1 MTREEFLNQLP
12 ILVGGYQPLPEIRAR
27 IASLD
32 LVMIVGATG
41 VGKTSIIKRLGV
53 PFVITDT
60 TRPIRPNEINGS
72 DYNFRT
78 DYDQLAKEIKERQF
92 VQFNIFPTGDFY
104 GTKASAYPDLGFAVY
119 AVVSN
124 LIDQMRHLGFNE
136 TMTAFIVPPTF
147 EEWMRRIDHVNMER
161 DQLAK
166 RLEEAEQ
173 SFKFALH
180 DEETHFI
187 LNDEIPSAVR
197 QIKDLLNGKIDKDRE
212 TLARRAA
219 ELNYGHLIKPTD

>member
-92 VQFNIFPTGDFY
+92 VQFNSFG
-104 GTKASAYPDLGFAVY
+104 G
-119 AVVSN
+119 
-124 LIDQMRHLGFNE
+124 R
-136 TMTAFIVPPTF
+136 IV
-147 EEWMRRIDHVNMER
+147 E
-161 DQLAK
+161 
-166 RLEEAEQ
+166 
-173 SFKFALH
+173 
-180 DEETHFI
+180 
-187 LNDEIPSAVR
+187 
-197 QIKDLLNGKIDKDRE
+197 
-212 TLARRAA
+212 LARQRQRF
-219 ELNYGHLIKPTD
+219 LIAGLRSGQVAGFTL